1 MNLGVKGSFT
11 LEYAL
16 FVGAAIAIAAIA
28 LPTLFAYLGG
38 YLEGFHD

>member
-1 MNLGVKGSFT
+1 MNENVKGSFT

-16 FVGAAIAIAAIA
+16 FIGAAIAIAAVA
-28 LPTLFAYLGG
+28 LPSLFAYLGG